1 VLFKRVN
8 RDAAEQVF
16 IVMQANEA
24 GVAADDVVQLELTAA
39 SVDGVKVVQPNSAEL
54 NATVGI
60 ADAAIGNGAFG
71 LVQIYGYRSTSRVLQ
86 TGSTL
91 ALGVVLGP
99 VAGSDM
105 LATTAS
111 VGLGAYLPTFV
122 LLETAISAIG
132 PDSTVSKK
140 IFIRCMLALLALT
153 PALM

>member
-1 VLFKRVN
+1 LIFKRVN
-8 RDAAEQVF
+8 RTDAESVF

-39 SVDGVKVVQPNSAEL
+39 SVNGVLVVQPNSAEL

-71 LVQIYGYRSTSRVLQ
+71 LVQIYGYRSTSRILQ
-86 TGSTL
+86 TGTTH
-91 ALGVVLGP
+91 ALGVALSP

-105 LATTAS
+105 LATTVS

-122 LLETAISAIG
+122 LLETAATG
-132 PDSTVSKK
+132 AGTDSTISKK
-140 IFIRCMLALLALT
+140 IFIRCM
-153 PALM
+153 